1 MKVLLYWSYNP
12 YYMEAAYFSYG
23 RATDFPVA
31 ILCLAGFV
39 VASIVAVV
47 ITFVATIVV
56 ATIAVATIV
65 VNNVGV
71 LQDAGNAAVQTQENQ
86 VVSLYQH

>member
-12 YYMEAAYFSYG
+12 YYLEAAYFSYG
-23 RATDFPVA
+23 RATNLPVA
-31 ILCLAGFV
+31 IFYLTGVV

-47 ITFVATIVV
+47 VVVVVITFVAIIVV
-56 ATIAVATIV
+56 D
-65 VNNVGV
+65 NVGL
-71 LQDAGNAAVQTQENQ
+71 LQDTGNAAVQTQENQ